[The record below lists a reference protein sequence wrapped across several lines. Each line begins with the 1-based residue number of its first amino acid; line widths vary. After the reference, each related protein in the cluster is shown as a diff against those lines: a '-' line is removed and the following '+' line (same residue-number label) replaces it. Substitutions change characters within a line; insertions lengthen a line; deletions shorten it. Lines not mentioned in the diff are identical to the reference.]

1 MTVDAVSTGYTPI
14 ADVIGASAK
23 SAATTAAKTSNDEL
37 GKDDF
42 LKLLV
47 AQLKYQDPSKPMD
60 SSEFM
65 AQTAQFTSVE
75 KLTTLTEGQ
84 TSMLA
89 ASNFQAAS
97 SMVGRTVTY
106 PGADNVDVTGV
117 VSSARFSTDGPV
129 LRVGD
134 KDVPLT
140 SVKEVTATPATA

>member
-1 MTVDAVSTGYTPI
+1 MAVDPTGSSYTKV
-14 ADVIGASAK
+14 ADVIGSSAK
-23 SAATTAAKTSNDEL
+23 TVAVANQKSNDSL
-37 GKDDF
+37 DKNAF

-60 SSEFM
+60 STEFM
-65 AQTAQFTSVE
+65 SQTAQFTSVE
-75 KLTTLTEGQ
+75 KLTALAEGQ
-84 TSMLA
+84 TAMVT
-89 ASNFQAAS
+89 ASQFQAAS
-97 SMVGRTVTY
+97 SLVGRTVTF

-140 SVKEVTATPATA
+140 SVKEVTATPPKA

>member
-1 MTVDAVSTGYTPI
+1 MAVAPTSSYTPI
-14 ADVIGASAK
+14 ADVLGAKAPSEQK
-23 SAATTAAKTSNDEL
+23 PKTSNDEL
-37 GKDDF
+37 DKDAF

-75 KLTTLTEGQ
+75 KLTTIAEGQ
-84 TSMLA
+84 ASMIA

-97 SMVGRTVTY
+97 SMVGRSVTY

-117 VSSARFSTDGPV
+117 VSSARFSADGPV

-140 SVKEVTATPATA
+140 SVKEVTAAPATA